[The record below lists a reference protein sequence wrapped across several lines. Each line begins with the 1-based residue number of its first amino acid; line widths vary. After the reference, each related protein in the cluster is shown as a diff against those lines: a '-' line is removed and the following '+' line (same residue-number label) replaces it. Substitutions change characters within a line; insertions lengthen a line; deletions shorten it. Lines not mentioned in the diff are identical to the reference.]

1 MTVPTQEDRR
11 QGRRGELLDA
21 AIGAIREL
29 GPTAT
34 MEQLARAGGVTK
46 PILYRHFR
54 DRDGLVV
61 AITERFLTD
70 VISTVTAPLQGHA
83 PVRDRLR
90 STIDSHV
97 SLIERDPHVYRFLVR
112 HAPERRDSRVELE
125 SLIDTIAREVAA
137 AAGQRLRQ
145 AGRDGSAAVPWA
157 YGIVGLVHQAGDWWV
172 DDQTMSREE
181 LVDHLTSLLWDGVGG
196 LAEA

>member
-1 MTVPTQEDRR
+1 MTVPTKDDRR
-11 QGRRGELLDA
+11 QGRRGELLAA
-21 AIGAIREL
+21 AIGAIREH

-70 VISTVTAPLQGHA
+70 VLSAVGAPLEGNA
-83 PVRDRLR
+83 PVRARLR

-112 HAPERRDSRVELE
+112 HAPEGQDNGVKLE
-125 SLIDTIAREVAA
+125 SLIDTIARGVAA
-137 AAGQRLRQ
+137 VAGQRLRQ
-145 AGRDGSAAVPWA
+145 AGRPG
-157 YGIVGLVHQAGDWWV
+157 
-172 DDQTMSREE
+172 
-181 LVDHLTSLLWDGVGG
+181 
-196 LAEA
+196 